1 MSLNRAT
8 IIGYLGQDL
17 ELRNLSTNG
26 QPVVTFAVATDESF
40 TDKDGN
46 RRERVDWHRVVVY
59 GKLAE
64 TCHKYLSKGRQIQ
77 IYVEGR
83 LRTREYE
90 ARDNGGKRYRTEII
104 AQRVQ
109 FLGSRPDLPPGRE
122 TEEPA
127 ASEDMEL
134 TRFRRRCWGEGKKE
148 AFGWMKTIGGLR
160 KTRYRG
166 RERVQMHAYL
176 VAAAYN
182 LVRIA
187 RLAPACT

>member
-8 IIGYLGQDL
+8 IIGYLGHEL
-17 ELRNLSTNG
+17 ELRNLATNG
-26 QPVVTFAVATDESF
+26 QPVVRFAIATDESF

-46 RRERVDWHRVVVY
+46 RQERVDWHRVVVY

-64 TCHKYLSKGRQIQ
+64 TCHKYLSKGRQ

-109 FLGSRPDLPPGRE
+109 FLGPRPDLPAGGE
-122 TEEPA
+122 GEEQA
-127 ASEDMEL
+127 ASE
-134 TRFRRRCWGEGKKE
+134 EGVP
-148 AFGWMKTIGGLR
+148 F
-160 KTRYRG
+160 
-166 RERVQMHAYL
+166 
-176 VAAAYN
+176 
-182 LVRIA
+182 
-187 RLAPACT
+187 

>member
-8 IIGYLGQDL
+8 IIGYLGHDL
-17 ELRNLSTNG
+17 ELRNLPTNG
-26 QPVVTFAVATDESF
+26 QPVVSFAVATDESF

-46 RRERVDWHRVVVY
+46 RQERVDWHQVVAY

-64 TCHKYLSKGRQIQ
+64 TCHKYLSKGRQI
-77 IYVEGR
+77 YLEGR

-109 FLGSRPDLPPGRE
+109 FLGPRTDLPAGGE

-127 ASEDMEL
+127 AFED
-134 TRFRRRCWGEGKKE
+134 
-148 AFGWMKTIGGLR
+148 
-160 KTRYRG
+160 
-166 RERVQMHAYL
+166 
-176 VAAAYN
+176 
-182 LVRIA
+182 
-187 RLAPACT
+187 APF

>member
-17 ELRNLSTNG
+17 ELRNLPTNG
-26 QPVVTFAVATDESF
+26 QPVVSFAVATDESF
-40 TDKDGN
+40 TDKGGS
-46 RRERVDWHRVVVY
+46 RQERVDWHRVVVY

-64 TCHKYLSKGRQIQ
+64 TCHKYLSKGRQ

-109 FLGSRPDLPPGRE
+109 FLGTRPDLPIDGE
-122 TEEPA
+122 GVEPA
-127 ASEDMEL
+127 ASED
-134 TRFRRRCWGEGKKE
+134 
-148 AFGWMKTIGGLR
+148 
-160 KTRYRG
+160 
-166 RERVQMHAYL
+166 
-176 VAAAYN
+176 
-182 LVRIA
+182 
-187 RLAPACT
+187 APF

>member
-17 ELRNLSTNG
+17 ELRNLPTNG
-26 QPVVTFAVATDESF
+26 QPVVSFAVATDERF

-46 RRERVDWHRVVVY
+46 RQERVDWHRVVVY

-64 TCHKYLSKGRQIQ
+64 TCHKYLSKGRQ

-109 FLGSRPDLPPGRE
+109 FLRPGPDLPAGCE

-127 ASEDMEL
+127 ASED
-134 TRFRRRCWGEGKKE
+134 
-148 AFGWMKTIGGLR
+148 
-160 KTRYRG
+160 
-166 RERVQMHAYL
+166 
-176 VAAAYN
+176 
-182 LVRIA
+182 
-187 RLAPACT
+187 APF

>member
-17 ELRNLSTNG
+17 ELRNLPTNG
-26 QPVVTFAVATDESF
+26 QPVVSFAVATDESF
-40 TDKDGN
+40 TDKGGS
-46 RRERVDWHRVVVY
+46 RQERVDWHQVVAY

-64 TCHKYLSKGRQIQ
+64 TCHKYLSKGRQ

-109 FLGSRPDLPPGRE
+109 FLGPRPDLPAGGDD
-122 TEEPA
+122 EEAA
-127 ASEDMEL
+127 ASED
-134 TRFRRRCWGEGKKE
+134 
-148 AFGWMKTIGGLR
+148 
-160 KTRYRG
+160 
-166 RERVQMHAYL
+166 
-176 VAAAYN
+176 
-182 LVRIA
+182 
-187 RLAPACT
+187 APF

>member
-17 ELRNLSTNG
+17 ELRNLPTSG
-26 QPVVTFAVATDESF
+26 QPVVSFAVATDESF
-40 TDKDGN
+40 TDEDGN
-46 RRERVDWHRVVVY
+46 RQERVDWHRVVVY

-64 TCHKYLSKGRQIQ
+64 NCHKYLSKGRE

-109 FLGSRPDLPPGRE
+109 FLGPRPDLPTGCE

-127 ASEDMEL
+127 ASED
-134 TRFRRRCWGEGKKE
+134 
-148 AFGWMKTIGGLR
+148 
-160 KTRYRG
+160 
-166 RERVQMHAYL
+166 
-176 VAAAYN
+176 
-182 LVRIA
+182 
-187 RLAPACT
+187 APF